1 MASETAPSV
10 ELNKETPRLG
20 GGVGMVGG
28 VVAAGVR
35 VAGPDPAPV
44 SAALA
49 AASLMAAL
57 SFLAASSRVFLAL
70 AARSAVVWASVAF
83 VLSGVVSILSPW
95 FIPPAEGGLG
105 ECTCTM
111 DY

>member
-1 MASETAPSV
+1 
-10 ELNKETPRLG
+10 
-20 GGVGMVGG
+20 MVGG
-28 VVAAGVR
+28 EVAADVR
-35 VAGPDPAPV
+35 VADPDPAPL

-49 AASLMAAL
+49 AASLRAAL
-57 SFLAASSRVFLAL
+57 SFRAASSRVFLAQ

-83 VLSGVVSILSPW
+83 VLSGVVSILSPL

-111 DY
+111 DYLF